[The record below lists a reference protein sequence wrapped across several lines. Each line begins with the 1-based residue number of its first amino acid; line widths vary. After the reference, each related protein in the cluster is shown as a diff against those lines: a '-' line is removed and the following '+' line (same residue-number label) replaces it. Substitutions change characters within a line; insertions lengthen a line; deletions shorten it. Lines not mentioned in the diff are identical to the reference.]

1 MSQEP
6 LPFPENELLP
16 IRICRTASPAGENVN
31 WFSVYCPRR
40 SGSIALAECVECGEC
55 EGVGT
60 DPQTDS
66 AYLRCRWPSHE
77 WTEEAARGAEPVQ
90 ADRVSVVAI
99 MSGDTLCV
107 DPELR
112 LEALLQ
118 LFLDRGISGAP
129 VVDKQGRPLGV
140 VSKTDLLRN
149 QQETAGL
156 FELDTVVA
164 ESSDRSSKMELGFH
178 LEQVREGKVKDI
190 MTPVSFTLG
199 ENATVARA
207 AALMAYEGV
216 HRVPVIST
224 TGRVIGLISA
234 LDVAR
239 WVAETS
245 GFCLRGATRPP
256 SSQPR

>member
-16 IRICRTASPAGENVN
+16 IRVCRTATPAGESVN

-40 SGSIALAECVECGEC
+40 SGSVALAECVECGEC
-55 EGVGT
+55 EGVGS
-60 DPQTDS
+60 DLQTDT

-77 WTEEAARGAEPVQ
+77 WAGEGARGTEAAQ
-90 ADRVSVVAI
+90 ADRVSVVTI
-99 MSGDTLCV
+99 MSGDTICV

-129 VVDKQGRPLGV
+129 VVDEQGRPLGV

-149 QQETAGL
+149 QEETAGVL
-156 FELDTVVA
+156 ELEAIGPEDP
-164 ESSDRSSKMELGFH
+164 EWSSKMELGFH
-178 LEQVREGKVKDI
+178 LEQIREGKVKDI

-199 ENATVARA
+199 ENASVARA

-216 HRVPVIST
+216 HRVPVISDS
-224 TGRVIGLISA
+224 GRVIGLVSA

-239 WVAETS
+239 WVAE
-245 GFCLRGATRPP
+245 
-256 SSQPR
+256 

>member
-6 LPFPENELLP
+6 LPFPVNELLP
-16 IRICRTASPAGENVN
+16 IRICRTASPAGENAN

-40 SGSIALAECVECGEC
+40 SGSVALAECVECGEC

-77 WTEEAARGAEPVQ
+77 WTDEPARGAEPVQ

-149 QQETAGL
+149 QQETGGL
-156 FELDTVVA
+156 FELDNAVA
-164 ESSDRSSKMELGFH
+164 DSSDCSSKMELGFH

-224 TGRVIGLISA
+224 TGRVIGLVSA